1 VRRAGEFLESDNDE
15 GDSGFRSELR
25 ARAGASPAG
34 MGGSNEET
42 LGLGQSPGQ
51 GDEFARE
58 LAGTMSAIANL
69 VVKATG
75 RSVSN
80 GGWLYFSGAR
90 EDYRPFRAKCR
101 LFQETYHGMTP
112 PKLLVSMFREWNL
125 SEEAARHIKGAKDMR
140 AAWGMLDVVYDGAPV
155 EGSGVARAPE
165 TQWVGRADRTEAG
178 ATEEKRLAPMKAGE
192 EVEVGSQEKHVFI
205 NTPHGIR
212 SLRRLWVSGEEP
224 EHTVV
229 SREAAQSCG
238 VRVNGRRPATGIT
251 GPTGVAVGPD
261 TECEMFL

>member
-1 VRRAGEFLESDNDE
+1 
-15 GDSGFRSELR
+15 
-25 ARAGASPAG
+25 
-34 MGGSNEET
+34 M
-42 LGLGQSPGQ
+42 
-51 GDEFARE
+51 
-58 LAGTMSAIANL
+58 
-69 VVKATG
+69 
-75 RSVSN
+75 SN

-90 EDYRPFRAKCR
+90 EDYRPFRAKCQ

-140 AAWGMLDVVYDGAPV
+140 AAWGMLDVVYDDAPAG
-155 EGSGVARAPE
+155 GSGAARAPGI
-165 TQWVGRADRTEAG
+165 QWAGRAEGTEAGRAEGTEAG
-178 ATEEKRLAPMKAGE
+178 AAEEKWLAPMKAGE

-212 SLRRLWVSGEEP
+212 SLRRLWAPGEEP

-238 VRVNGRRPATGIT
+238 VRVNGRRLATGIA
-251 GPTGVAVGPD
+251 GPTGMAIGPD
-261 TECEMFL
+261 TGCEMFLLADDLPGPPSGSLSTWWTRWKSTAGCPLGRRASPKSSWGETT